1 MQGHDNNSTLVKP
14 KEINQVFK
22 EKNCDINQNKKDCEL
37 IVEQG
42 KVSEVFSAK

>member
-22 EKNCDINQNKKDCEL
+22 EKNCDINQNKKYCKL
-37 IVEQG
+37 IIKQG
-42 KVSEVFSAK
+42 KVAKVW